1 MFALEF
7 VNEVV
12 DQTVVE
18 VFTTQ
23 VSVTSGRLDLEDTLL
38 NGEERD
44 IEGTTT
50 KIEDQDVALTLD
62 LLVKTVGN
70 GGSGGLVDDSENVE
84 TGDETGI
91 LGSLTLRVVEVSGDG
106 NNSVVDSLA
115 EVRLSSLT
123 HLGEDHGRDLLGSE
137 GLGLALELN
146 LDVGLT
152 TLVDDLEGEVLHIGL
167 DLRVGELA
175 TDQSLG
181 VEDGVLGVHGDLVL
195 GGITNQTLGVGET
208 DE

>member
-1 MFALEF
+1 M
-7 VNEVV
+7 V
-12 DQTVVE
+12 DKTVVE
-18 VFTTQ
+18 VLSTQ
-23 VSVTSGRLDLEDTLL
+23 MSVTCSRLDLEDTLL
-38 NGEERD
+38 NGEERN

-50 KIEDQDVALTLD
+50 EIEDEDVALANG
-62 LLVKTVGN
+62 LLVKTIGN

-84 TGDETGI
+84 TCDETGI
-91 LGSLTLRVVEVSGDG
+91 LGSLTLRVVEVGRDG
-106 NNSVVDSLA
+106 NNGVVDSLT

-123 HLGEDHGRDLLGSE
+123 HLGEDHGRDLLGGE
-137 GLGLALELN
+137 VLLLALELN
-146 LDVGLT
+146 LDDGLA
-152 TLVDDLEGEVLHIGL
+152 TLVNDLEGEVLHIGL
-167 DLRVGELA
+167 DLRIGELA

>member
-1 MFALEF
+1 VLSLEL

-23 VSVTSGRLDLEDTLL
+23 VGVTGSGLDLEDTLL
-38 NGEERD
+38 NGKERN

-62 LLVKTVGN
+62 LLVKTVGD
-70 GGSGGLVDDSENVE
+70 GSSGGLVDNSENVE

-91 LGSLTLRVVEVSGDG
+91 LGSLTLRIVEVGGDG
-106 NNSVVDSLA
+106 DNSVVNRLA

-123 HLGEDHGRDLLGSE
+123 HLGEDHGGDLLGSE
-137 GLGLALELN
+137 VLGLALELN
-146 LDVGLT
+146 LDDGLAS
-152 TLVDDLEGEVLHIGL
+152 LVNDLEREVLHIGL
-167 DLRVGELA
+167 DLRIVELA